1 MLRKANIDDTRYVP
15 QVAAVAFLLRGKTR
29 PRQTNAAFLI
39 KKSRKAF
46 ETGEEEQHWKGN
58 KFHTIIYV
66 FHPSLG
72 TLRGLALLCLCA
84 CEIERKASRWAVKL
98 STSGWSIHLHLVWR
112 KWSTKKKKKEGPSQ
126 RNSRSTSGLPGWR
139 GELRPKCWC
148 GGGGGHLSHL
158 QSCFICRHSAV
169 SVLTDLPH
177 WGEMRHE
184 RIRNVRTCSRR
195 PLAVYA
201 LGWAR

>member
-1 MLRKANIDDTRYVP
+1 MADMIRRYRRLNLITNPSPPEVPPRGDTQTPPLPCVVVPKVQCCTGWKANIDDTRYVP

-84 CEIERKASRWAVKL
+84 WEIERKASR
-98 STSGWSIHLHLVWR
+98 
-112 KWSTKKKKKEGPSQ
+112 
-126 RNSRSTSGLPGWR
+126 
-139 GELRPKCWC
+139 
-148 GGGGGHLSHL
+148 
-158 QSCFICRHSAV
+158 
-169 SVLTDLPH
+169 
-177 WGEMRHE
+177 
-184 RIRNVRTCSRR
+184 
-195 PLAVYA
+195 
-201 LGWAR
+201 